1 MIVIPCSVGI
11 WPGLPTESHPIL
23 RLPQGKHLLLLCVGE
38 IHVADMDFVGCHCSC
53 IAVPQRFAAKQKFGM
68 NYNSRTRRF
77 CAVYRALP
85 ARKGSRVE
93 WFVPDRPRRRS
104 RELELEIQ
112 APCFSTEL
120 QLFAPRTLRKRIIAL
135 ETAWGKA
142 KPETALPFH
151 L

>member
-23 RLPQGKHLLLLCVGE
+23 RLPQGKTPTPAVRRRNTCCGYGFCWLPLQL
-38 IHVADMDFVGCHCSC
+38 HCCS
-53 IAVPQRFAAKQKFGM
+53 AKVCDFGM

-135 ETAWGKA
+135 ETAWSKA